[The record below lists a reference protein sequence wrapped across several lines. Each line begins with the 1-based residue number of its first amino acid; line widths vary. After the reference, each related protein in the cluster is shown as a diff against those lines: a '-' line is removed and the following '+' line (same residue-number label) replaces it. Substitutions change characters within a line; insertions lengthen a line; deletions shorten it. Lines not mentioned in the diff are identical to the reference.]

1 MRDRNLK
8 EFLSYANSNITSEH
22 DKLLAP
28 DFSAVHRQGSRG
40 EYGREGGVGAGGRG
54 LGVRVSGVTLRKDL
68 LRGRTRCKKPKANKI

>member
-40 EYGREGGVGAGGRG
+40 EYGREGGMGTRRQEEEVW
-54 LGVRVSGVTLRKDL
+54 VSE
-68 LRGRTRCKKPKANKI
+68 CQE

>member
-28 DFSAVHRQGSRG
+28 NFLVVHGQGSRG
-40 EYGREGGVGAGGRG
+40 EYGREGGVGAGRQEGE
-54 LGVRVSGVTLRKDL
+54 V
-68 LRGRTRCKKPKANKI
+68 